1 MAASL
6 RPTGKMNHR
15 PRLPALDLS
24 SGRYRAAWRT
34 MTRCLAAGCVAVAA
48 LVCAVHEARAA
59 DRISQLIGLLRK
71 DSSYKVRLQAVIGLG
86 RHKDRRA
93 VDALVRVGLA
103 DESDSVRAMA
113 ATALGRIGDRR
124 ALGPLASAQKR
135 ERHPF
140 ARTQIAKAIAAL
152 QQQGGGAVQ
161 IPSGARFLITVGKI
175 GNNTAQGGAQLSRAL
190 ADALLKEFGQVS
202 GVATAPA
209 GSQPDAGMLR
219 KRRIK
224 AFVLDGAILSAS
236 QRPAGG
242 AVEISCSIKVSL
254 ATYPQNSMKAFYSG
268 GAAMQVSAQEARSGN
283 AVSLFKEVLAGAA
296 TGAREQIVSSY
307 LSAQ

>member
-1 MAASL
+1 M
-6 RPTGKMNHR
+6 R
-15 PRLPALDLS
+15 PRLPGFVLP
-24 SGRYRAAWRT
+24 SGRCATGRR
-34 MTRCLAAGCVAVAA
+34 RGRGLAALCVLVATFLGGVA
-48 LVCAVHEARAA
+48 PASA
-59 DRISQLIGLLRK
+59 DRISQLINLLRK

-93 VDALVRVGLA
+93 VEALVRVGLA
-103 DESDSVRAMA
+103 DESHAVRALA
-113 ATALGRIGDRR
+113 ATALGRIGDRSAVAGLKR
-124 ALGPLASAQKR
+124 AQQR

-140 ARTQIAKAIAAL
+140 ARTQIAQALKAL
-152 QQQGGGAVQ
+152 EGGGGGGAVE

-175 GNNTAQGGAQLSRAL
+175 GNNTGTGGDQLSRAL
-190 ADALLKEFGQVS
+190 GDALLKEFKQVA

-209 GSQPDAGMLR
+209 EARPSAAMLR

-224 AFVLDGAILSAS
+224 AFVLDGAILSATK
-236 QRPAGG
+236 RPAGG
-242 AVEISCSIKVSL
+242 GVEISCSIKVSL